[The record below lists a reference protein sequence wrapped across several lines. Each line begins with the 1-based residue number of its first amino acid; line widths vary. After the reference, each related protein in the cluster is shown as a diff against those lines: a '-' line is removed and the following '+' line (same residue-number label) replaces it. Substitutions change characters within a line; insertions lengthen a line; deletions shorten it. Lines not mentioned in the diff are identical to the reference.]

1 MKKML
6 GILFNRWTL
15 TIFGLIAVSMLIWY
29 AGPLIAFA
37 DYIPL
42 EPETNRVILIALV
55 IGFYAAKL
63 IWAFIKSK
71 NLNMRFMEGLL
82 QQPPA
87 QQDTKKY
94 VGSEEITLLNERFE
108 NAVSRL
114 KDSHL
119 KGKRLRTFFSLLNR
133 QYIYELPWYII
144 IGPPG
149 VGKTVALVNSGL
161 QFPLAEHHGPKKIQG
176 VGGTRNCDWWF
187 ANEAVLLDTAGR
199 YTTQDSHEETDSA
212 AWNGFL
218 KLLKKYRP
226 RRPINGIIVAIS
238 LTDLMQQSP
247 TQQEI
252 QADAIRKRIQELHT
266 ELNIRFPIYVLLTK
280 MDLVGGFMEF
290 FGKFGREERT
300 QVWGMTFP
308 LSEKE
313 DDTSLVHFDAEFAL
327 LEQRLNE
334 RLTDYMQDERD
345 FKSRALLYT
354 FPQQFSALKHTL
366 GNFLNQVF
374 SPSRYDLPP
383 MLRGVYFT
391 SAMQDGNPIDRVMNS
406 FAKALQLD
414 SKQLI
419 PHKSS
424 DKSFFLTRLIKDVI
438 LKETEIA
445 GTNLRWERQQTILQ
459 WSVFFLAITF
469 TFSLIGAW
477 ALSYSQNQ
485 AYISEIQKKIP
496 IVSEQ
501 VEQLPIVQNMSMTD
515 LLTTLKSVRELAT
528 TQGTANDSSSLSM
541 GFGLYQGDKLE
552 AAANNAYQ
560 KLLQDVFLPQLML
573 RIEYLLSHADS
584 NNLELLYEGLKAYIM
599 LHQPEY
605 FDPIAL
611 KAFILIDW
619 EISLPREFT
628 FEQRHALESHLDAL
642 LSHTKLTSPIP
653 FNTQLI
659 ERIRTI
665 IARTPLPQ
673 RIYNRL
679 KLQATSIE
687 IPEFTIARNVGSSS
701 ALVFERKSGL
711 PLTKGISGL
720 YTFDGYYNY
729 FPKIAKEITKQL
741 AQEETWVLNLSEKHR
756 NFNPLNAIEKESQ
769 VTEEVRRLYLQEYAK
784 VWETF
789 INDIKLVRA
798 GSLQQNIDLT
808 RLISANDSSL
818 LALLKAIV
826 KEVTLVK
833 TDEASKNIVEKA
845 TDQVKS
851 AGKNLKQLL
860 GRPDEKAPTAE
871 MLSRPEYIVDER
883 FNEFR
888 RMVQSPV
895 PGQPAPIEAMLTQ
908 VNELYMHLTATKEAL
923 EANTVRP
930 VSKIQ
935 SEMSANARRL
945 NEPLRS
951 MFTALSSTTQSQTE
965 SLMRGNLNQS
975 LKTAITDFCN
985 KATSGRYPFT
995 KNSQQDVTQDDF
1007 AQLFSFGGRFDEFF
1021 QKELSQHVD
1030 TTKAKWRFHQ
1040 IGDTPKDLQEFKHAQ
1055 NIRDIFFRG
1064 GARNASINFTFKPV
1078 DMDPGITQFILDV
1091 DGQIVKYSHGPQVP
1105 VSVQW
1110 PGPRGS
1116 SQVRLQISPVKQN
1129 GKSGQV
1135 FDGPFALFRMFDN
1148 VQITPSQQP
1157 EKFIANFDIDGRRAQ
1172 FEIIT
1177 SSVINPFRLQEFRDF
1192 KCPSKL

>member
-1 MKKML
+1 MKKVL

-15 TIFGLIAVSMLIWY
+15 TMLGLIAISMLIWY

-37 DYIPL
+37 DYVPL
-42 EPETNRVILIALV
+42 ESETNRVILVALV
-55 IGFYAAKL
+55 IGFYTAKI
-63 IWAFIKSK
+63 IWVFIKSK

-82 QQPPA
+82 QQPSVRK
-87 QQDTKKY
+87 DTSNHA
-94 VGSEEITLLNERFE
+94 GSEEITLLNERFE
-108 NAVSRL
+108 NAISRL
-114 KDSHL
+114 KDTHL
-119 KGKRLRTFFSLLNR
+119 KGQRFRSFFSLFNR
-133 QYIYELPWYII
+133 QYVYELPWYII

-161 QFPLAEHHGPKKIQG
+161 QFPLAEHHGQKKIPG

-187 ANEAVLLDTAGR
+187 SNEIVLLDTAGR
-199 YTTQDSHEETDSA
+199 YTTQDSHQEADSA

-226 RRPINGIIVAIS
+226 RRPINGIIVTIS

-247 TQQEI
+247 SQQES
-252 QADAIRKRIQELHT
+252 QANAIRDRIQELHT

-290 FGKFGREERT
+290 FGKYGREERT

-334 RLTDYMQDERD
+334 RLIDYIRDEKD
-345 FKSRALLYT
+345 FKNRALLYA
-354 FPQQFSALKHTL
+354 FPQQFSVLKHL
-366 GNFLNQVF
+366 LSNFLNQVF
-374 SPSRYDLPP
+374 SLSRYDLPP

-391 SAMQDGNPIDRVMNS
+391 SAMQDGNPIDRVMSS

-414 SKQLI
+414 SQQLI

-424 DKSFFLTRLIKDVI
+424 DKSFFLTQLIKDVI

-445 GTNLRWERQQTILQ
+445 GTNLRWERQQSILQ
-459 WSVFFLAITF
+459 WSVFFFSITL
-469 TFSLIGAW
+469 TLSLIGAW

-485 AYISEIQKKIP
+485 TYVSGIERKIP

-501 VEQLPIVQNMSMTD
+501 VEQLPVVQNMSMTD

-528 TQGTANDSSSLSM
+528 TSRVSNDSPSVSM

-552 AAANNAYQ
+552 AAANNAYR
-560 KLLQDVFLPQLML
+560 KLLQDAFLPQLML
-573 RIEYLLSHADS
+573 RIEYLLSHANS
-584 NNLELLYEGLKAYIM
+584 NNMELLYEGLKAYIM

-628 FEQRHALESHLDAL
+628 FEQRQELESHLDAL

-659 ERIRTI
+659 ERVRTMI
-665 IARTPLPQ
+665 GRTPLAQ

-687 IPEFTIARNVGSSS
+687 IPEFTIARNVGSTS

-711 PLTKGISGL
+711 PFTKGISGL

-741 AQEETWVLNLSEKHR
+741 AQEEVWVLNLPEKQR

-769 VTEEVRRLYLQEYAK
+769 VNEEVRRLYLQEYAK
-784 VWETF
+784 VWENF
-789 INDIKLVRA
+789 INDIKLIRA
-798 GSLQQNIDLT
+798 DSLQRNIDLT
-808 RLISANDSSL
+808 RLISANDSPL
-818 LALLKAIV
+818 LTLLKAIV

-845 TDQVKS
+845 TDQVKNAS
-851 AGKNLKQLL
+851 KNLKQLL

-895 PGQPAPIEAMLTQ
+895 PGQPAPIEAMLNQ
-908 VNELYMHLTATKEAL
+908 VNELYMHLTATEEAL
-923 EANTVRP
+923 KANTARP

-951 MFTALSSTTQSQTE
+951 MFAALSSTIPIE
-965 SLMRGNLNQS
+965 NLMRGNLNQS

-1007 AQLFSFGGRFDEFF
+1007 AQLFSFGGRFDKFF
-1021 QKELSQHVD
+1021 QKELAQHVD

-1040 IGDTPKDLQEFKHAQ
+1040 VGDTPKDLQEFKHAQ

-1064 GARNASINFTFKPV
+1064 GAHNASINFTFKPV
-1078 DMDPGITQFILDV
+1078 DMDPGITQFILDI

-1116 SQVRLQISPVKQN
+1116 AQVRLQISPVKQD

-1148 VQITPSQQP
+1148 VQITSSPQP
-1157 EKFIANFDIDGRRAQ
+1157 EKFIANFDIDGRKAQ